1 MKNLWRITTTTT
13 EKKEKSFFW
22 GKSNEKFSRN
32 GRKVSESL
40 SVHKFTVI
48 YDRQN
53 YARESI
59 NWKKLQIQFLWV
71 CLLLDLCDDSH
82 SNCDNLDILFFSWL
96 LFLMCLDLVFRWI
109 TGKTGYRHKE
119 IRMGNERCNFLFA
132 EKFWVLSILLCR
144 IDGQIVE
151 MREKLENKMIRENF
165 PFRKNR

>member
-40 SVHKFTVI
+40 SIHKFTVI

-71 CLLLDLCDDSH
+71 CVCCWIYVTIPIRIATIWIFFFFLVAFFNVSGSRFSLNNWKNWIQTQGN
-82 SNCDNLDILFFSWL
+82 SNGKWKMQLFV
-96 LFLMCLDLVFRWI
+96 C
-109 TGKTGYRHKE
+109 GK
-119 IRMGNERCNFLFA
+119 
-132 EKFWVLSILLCR
+132 VLSF
-144 IDGQIVE
+144 IDFA
-151 MREKLENKMIRENF
+151 L
-165 PFRKNR
+165 